1 MYMTDLVLLRA
12 PQWVPAEWL
21 EGEAS
26 FRLLLEQFHLNHR
39 RLMGQPMECRKLLF
53 RMQSAYL
60 NGLYPGRR
68 LKDCASP
75 GYAWALR
82 HPCFEI
88 AELTV
93 RLDKPMKLLT
103 RIHRRLGQM
112 I

>member
-1 MYMTDLVLLRA
+1 M
-12 PQWVPAEWL
+12 
-21 EGEAS
+21 
-26 FRLLLEQFHLNHR
+26 NHR

-60 NGLYPGRR
+60 NGLYPERR

-82 HPCFEI
+82 HRCFAI